1 MKNILIVDNSL
12 VIKNLLKNSLSNLQ
26 EVILFEATSI
36 KEVEELVYKN
46 KFFLVIS
53 NLVLPDSIDF
63 EILKLLKK
71 EKLPT
76 IIFSSIT
83 ESNHLEVE
91 YPNIIN
97 HIIKD
102 VNGFQFIHKL
112 VSTMS
117 YCHDEKVLLV
127 DDSTTQAEYIKEILE
142 KLLLKVIIT
151 KNGIEALH
159 ILDKES
165 RISFVLTDYEMPVMD
180 GLELTK
186 KIREHKNY
194 NQIPIIITTSI
205 NDNNLKINFYKYGA
219 NDILI
224 KPILQEELIS
234 KIIDIFLNQKYI
246 EDIESFNEL
255 LNKNIITS
263 TTDLTGKILTVSDAF
278 CRISGYK
285 KDELIGKNHNILRHP
300 DMQKSLYEDMW
311 NTIKNGQSWEG
322 EVKNLKKNGGYY
334 WVKSTIE
341 PIFSKDGS
349 IIGYSSIRYDITDKK
364 KLEIISITDG
374 LTNIY
379 NRRFFNEVFPK
390 IINNA
395 KRKNELV
402 AFLFMDID
410 YFKLYND
417 NYGHQKGDDV
427 LVTFAKCLKD
437 NLHRF
442 TDFAFRLGGEE
453 FAVIYQAD
461 DKEKA
466 ITFANQIRKNIE
478 NLKIEH
484 KYNSASEYITASMG
498 LICKNAI
505 DIDYDKIYKEAD
517 DLLYEAKENGRNQ
530 IRVNS

>member
-1 MKNILIVDNSL
+1 MKNILIVDNSI
-12 VIKNLLKNSLSNLQ
+12 VIKNLLKNSLLNLQ
-26 EVILFEATSI
+26 EIVIFEANSVM
-36 KEVEELVYKN
+36 EVEELIKDN
-46 KFFLVIS
+46 KFFIVIS
-53 NLVLPDSIDF
+53 NLVLPDSPNF

-71 EKLPT
+71 ENIPT
-76 IIFSSIT
+76 IIFSSNI
-83 ESNHLEVE
+83 ESNPLEIE

-97 HIIKD
+97 HVIKD

-112 VSTMS
+112 VSTMA
-117 YCHDEKVLLV
+117 YCYNEEILLV
-127 DDSTTQAEYIKEILE
+127 DDSSTQAKYIKEVLE
-142 KLLLKVIIT
+142 KLLLKVT
-151 KNGIEALH
+151 VVKNGIEALDT
-159 ILDKES
+159 LDENEK
-165 RISFVLTDYEMPVMD
+165 ITLVLTDYEMPIMD

-224 KPILQEELIS
+224 KPVLQEELIS
-234 KIIDIFLNQKYI
+234 KIIDIFLNQKHI

-263 TTDLTGKILTVSDAF
+263 TTDSNGKILTVSDAF

-300 DMQKSLYEDMW
+300 EMPKSLYEDMW
-311 NTIKNGQSWEG
+311 TTIKNGEAWEG
-322 EVKNLKKNGGYY
+322 EIKNLKKNGGYY
-334 WVKSTIE
+334 WVKATVE
-341 PIFSKDGS
+341 PTFSKDGS

-379 NRRFFNEVFPK
+379 NRRFFNEIFPK

-395 KRKNELV
+395 KRKNELIC
-402 AFLFMDID
+402 FLFMDID
-410 YFKLYND
+410 HFKQYND

-427 LVTFAKCLKD
+427 LINFAKCLKD

-453 FAVIYQAD
+453 FAIIYQAD
-461 DKEKA
+461 DKDKA
-466 ITFANQIRKNIE
+466 INFANFIRKNIE
-478 NLKIEH
+478 DLKIEH
-484 KYNSASEYITASMG
+484 KFSSASEYITASMG
-498 LICKNAI
+498 LICKNAVE
-505 DIDYDKIYKEAD
+505 IDYDKIYKEAD
-517 DLLYEAKENGRNQ
+517 DLLYEAKKSGRNQ
-530 IRVNS
+530 IKVNS

>member
-1 MKNILIVDNSL
+1 MKNILIVDNSI
-12 VIKNLLKNSLSNLQ
+12 VIKNLLKKSLSNLQ
-26 EVILFEATSI
+26 EIVIFEANTVSEV
-36 KEVEELVYKN
+36 KELIAKN

-53 NLVLPDSIDF
+53 NLVLPDSLDL
-63 EILKLLKK
+63 EILELLKK
-71 EKLPT
+71 DNLPT
-76 IIFSSIT
+76 ITFSSNI
-83 ESNHLEVE
+83 ESNPSEIM

-97 HIIKD
+97 HVIKD
-102 VNGFQFIHKL
+102 INGFQFIHKL
-112 VSTMS
+112 VSTMA
-117 YCHDEKVLLV
+117 YCYDEEVLIV
-127 DDSTTQAEYIKEILE
+127 DDSTTQANYIKEVLE
-142 KLLLKVIIT
+142 KLLLKIIVV
-151 KNGIEALH
+151 KNGIEALD
-159 ILDKES
+159 ILDKEEK
-165 RISFVLTDYEMPVMD
+165 ISLVLTDYEMPVMD

-234 KIIDIFLNQKYI
+234 KVIDIFLNQKYI

-263 TTDLTGKILTVSDAF
+263 TTDSNGKILTVSDAF

-285 KDELIGKNHNILRHP
+285 KDELIGKKHNILRHP
-300 DMQKSLYEDMW
+300 DMPKSLYEDMW
-311 NTIKNGQSWEG
+311 NTIKNGESWEG
-322 EVKNLKKNGGYY
+322 EIKNLKKNGGYY
-334 WVKSTIE
+334 WVKATVE
-341 PIFSKDGS
+341 PTFSKDGD

-379 NRRFFNEVFPK
+379 NRRFFNEIFPK

-395 KRKNELV
+395 KRKNELIC
-402 AFLFMDID
+402 FLFMDID
-410 YFKLYND
+410 HFKLYND

-427 LVTFAKCLKD
+427 LVSFAKCLKD
-437 NLHRF
+437 SLHRF

-453 FAVIYQAD
+453 FAIIYQAD

-466 ITFANQIRKNIE
+466 ENFANIIRKNIE

-484 KYNSASEYITASMG
+484 KFSTTSAYITASMG
-498 LICKNAI
+498 LICQNAI
-505 DIDYDKIYKEAD
+505 EIDYDKIYKEAD
-517 DLLYEAKENGRNQ
+517 DLLYEAKKNGRNQ
-530 IRVNS
+530 LKVNS